1 MTGEERVA
9 TIVLDNIGVIR
20 KNLQGSDAVI
30 LSDISFSALNGHITA
45 IVGPSGAGKSALIR
59 LINRLEDPVSGV
71 IYLHGTAIASIDPLL
86 LRRQVAM
93 VLQKPF
99 MFEGTVLE
107 NLQRPYLYR
116 QEPPPAI
123 DSSAITDILGL
134 VRLDIGL
141 IDRDAR
147 TLSLGEQQRVN
158 LARALITSPR
168 VLLLD
173 EPTSAL
179 DRPTADRLAATLKD
193 ICRSRDLAVILVSH
207 DLRLVQNTADR
218 LIYLEAGRILEEGN
232 AGELL
237 THPGSP
243 ELRRFLSGTEKT
255 EV

>member
-1 MTGEERVA
+1 VTEDERVTA
-9 TIVLDNIGVIR
+9 IRLENIAVDRR
-20 KNLQGSDAVI
+20 KRQGSAVLI
-30 LSDISFSALNGHITA
+30 LSQISFSARSGEVTA
-45 IVGPSGAGKSALIR
+45 IVGPSGSGKSTLIR
-59 LINRLEDPVSGV
+59 LINRLDDPASGA
-71 IYLHGTAIASIDPLL
+71 IYLQDTDISTIDPLQ

-99 MFEGTVLE
+99 MFEGTVLD
-107 NLQRPYLYR
+107 NLQRPFVYR
-116 QEPPPAI
+116 QEPPPTAG
-123 DSSAITDILGL
+123 SAEIRDVLEL
-134 VRLDIGL
+134 VRLDGDL

-147 TLSLGEQQRVN
+147 SLSLGEQQRVN
-158 LARALITSPR
+158 LARALITRPQ

-179 DRPTADRLAATLKD
+179 DRPTADRLAATLKEV
-193 ICRSRDLAVILVSH
+193 CRVRELAAILVSH

-232 AGELL
+232 AIELL

-243 ELRRFLSGTEKT
+243 ELRRFLSGTEET